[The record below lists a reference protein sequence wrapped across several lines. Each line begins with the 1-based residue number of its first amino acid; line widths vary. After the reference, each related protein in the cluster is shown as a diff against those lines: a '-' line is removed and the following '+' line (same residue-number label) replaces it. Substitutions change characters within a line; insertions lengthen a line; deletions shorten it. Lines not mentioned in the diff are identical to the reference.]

1 MIFLPENFMSRME
14 QMLGEDFS
22 AFLDCYDRPPF
33 RGIRLN
39 PLKCTREILEKGL
52 DFPIRPALFSKFSYY
67 LPADA
72 ERPGALPLHHAGAF
86 YSQEP
91 SASAVVTVL
100 DPQPGEKILDL
111 CAAPGGKSTQIA
123 AALDGQGLL
132 WSNEVVGGRVPAL
145 LSNIERLGVKNAVVS
160 SCRPD
165 VLCGRLAGFFDRV
178 LVDAPCSG
186 EGMFRR
192 DEKAVLDWSEEHVK
206 ACAVRQRAIL
216 QSAAGA
222 VRENGVLV
230 YSTCTFSPEE
240 NEGVVE
246 SFLRDNPDFSL
257 EAIDAPFGRPGY
269 GLPQARRIFPMDGG
283 EGHFMARMRRFSEN
297 PCALAPCPVRE
308 TPVAKMGEALYR
320 EIFRAAPER
329 PIAQAGENLLLL
341 PDGLPQ
347 LEGLHVVRAGVLL
360 GEVKTGRVEPAH
372 ALFMAARPGELVCVL
387 PLSGRSPQLSAFL
400 HGEELAVGAG
410 LKGFTGVACDG
421 VMTGFGKCSGGRM
434 KNRYPKGLRIF

>member
-1 MIFLPENFMSRME
+1 MLPKNFMERME
-14 QMLGEDFS
+14 RMLGEDFP
-22 AFLDCYDRPPF
+22 AFLDCCGRPPF

-52 DFPIRPALFSKFSYY
+52 DFPVRPAPFSKFSYY
-67 LPADA
+67 LPAGA
-72 ERPGALPLHHAGAF
+72 EKPGTLALHHAGAF
-86 YSQEP
+86 YCQEP
-91 SASAVVTVL
+91 SASAVVTVM
-100 DPQPGEKILDL
+100 DPRPGEKILDL

-123 AALDGQGLL
+123 AALGGQGLL
-132 WSNEVVGGRVPAL
+132 WSNEVVSSRVPAL
-145 LSNIERLGVKNAVVS
+145 LSNIERLGVRNAVVS

-192 DEKAVLDWSEEHVK
+192 DERAVHDWSAEHVK
-206 ACAVRQRAIL
+206 ACAARQRAIL
-216 QSAAGA
+216 RSAAGA

-246 SFLRDNPDFSL
+246 SFLRDNPDFAP
-257 EAIDAPFGRPGY
+257 ETIDVPFGRSGY

-283 EGHFMARMRRFSEN
+283 EGHFVARMRRLSQN
-297 PCALAPCPVRE
+297 PCAAAPCPVRE
-308 TPVAKMGEALYR
+308 TPATKMGRMLYR
-320 EIFRAAPER
+320 EIFRAGPQR
-329 PIAQAGENLLLL
+329 PVAQAGESLLLL
-341 PDGLPQ
+341 PDGVPC

-372 ALFMAARPGELVCVL
+372 ALFMAAKPQELISVL
-387 PLSGRSPQLSAFL
+387 PLSSRSPQLSAFL

-410 LKGFTGVACDG
+410 MKGFTGVACDG
-421 VMTGFGKCSGGRM
+421 IMTGFGKCSGGRM
-434 KNRYPKGLRIF
+434 KNRYPKGLRNF